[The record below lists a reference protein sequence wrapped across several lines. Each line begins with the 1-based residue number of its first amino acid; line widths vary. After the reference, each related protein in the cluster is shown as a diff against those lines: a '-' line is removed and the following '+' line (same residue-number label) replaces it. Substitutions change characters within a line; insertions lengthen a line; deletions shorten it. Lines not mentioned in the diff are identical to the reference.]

1 MCEIK
6 GDRHV
11 IFIYKVVYLL
21 SESYHSL
28 RQGLIRCN
36 LSMNLLYNALLTNL
50 ETILVTSSQINC
62 KPSKHLTNKIIQ
74 TLWSCTIVV
83 WTSNEAKVK
92 KKSMIIQRLKI
103 KWASET
109 CINYSIFPTSK
120 GFFVCRGQVLV
131 TCWEGIYILCILHYL
146 LSFYG
151 TNNSISQQCLCI
163 LVFRKR
169 FLKCIKLFLDNFRPK
184 HVIT

>member
-1 MCEIK
+1 MK
-6 GDRHV
+6 
-11 IFIYKVVYLL
+11 
-21 SESYHSL
+21 
-28 RQGLIRCN
+28 
-36 LSMNLLYNALLTNL
+36 LYNWGVDK
-50 ETILVTSSQINC
+50 ERS
-62 KPSKHLTNKIIQ
+62 
-74 TLWSCTIVV
+74 
-83 WTSNEAKVK
+83 
-92 KKSMIIQRLKI
+92 KSMIIQRLKI

-163 LVFRKR
+163 LVFHKR
-169 FLKCIKLFLDNFRPK
+169 FLKCIKFILDSFIPK
-184 HVIT
+184 HIITSYILIIGNKYKSPCKCIVLQIDSTYFIDKMKLLVVLEKIYKS